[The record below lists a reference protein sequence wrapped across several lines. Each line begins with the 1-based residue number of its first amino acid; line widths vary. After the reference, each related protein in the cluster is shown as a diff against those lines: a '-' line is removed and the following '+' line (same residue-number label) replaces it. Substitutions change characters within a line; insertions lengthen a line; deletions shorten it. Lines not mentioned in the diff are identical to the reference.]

1 MGHRTLEITIQYA
14 EDLSKVNF
22 ISKMDVYVV
31 VSISGGDEH
40 SNQKTKT
47 TVSHG
52 DDANPTWSFPMKFT
66 VEEAA
71 LLQNRLILDF
81 KIKCERALG
90 DRLIG
95 EVHVPVKEL
104 LDSPPKRRTAS
115 ASAAAAARTFVSYQV
130 KKPSGKPKGKLT
142 FSYQFRD
149 KTQKTTT
156 CAVPPPAAAVEEV
169 HGGSTIAYP
178 LLEPSSPFTPTGPGR
193 YPPIPQQ
200 PVAAPAAEVYAES
213 LTSYPVVE
221 PTSLYLQPIALGG
234 YPLIPL
240 EHGVV
245 APLPVEEVYGE
256 TTAAYPV
263 LEPTSPYPAAVKGY
277 PLIPPPLGYQLAG
290 GLKLD
295 WYPPPPPPPPRPCYV
310 YPPQACFGHPPPM
323 MQLAPDWWVVDW
335 RHNTQCSGF

>member
-22 ISKMDVYVV
+22 ITKMDAYVV

-95 EVHVPVKEL
+95 EVHVPIKEL
-104 LDSPPKRRTAS
+104 LGSPPKGR
-115 ASAAAAARTFVSYQV
+115 AARTFVSYQV

-142 FSYQFRD
+142 FSYKFCD

-156 CAVPPPAAAVEEV
+156 SAEKV

-178 LLEPSSPFTPTGPGR
+178 LLEPSSPSFS
-193 YPPIPQQ
+193 PIPQQ
-200 PVAAPAAEVYAES
+200 PVAAAVCAES

-221 PTSLYLQPIALGG
+221 PSSPYLPIALG
-234 YPLIPL
+234 YPL
-240 EHGVV
+240 EHAVV
-245 APLPVEEVYGE
+245 APPPVEEVYRE
-256 TTAAYPV
+256 TMAAYTV
-263 LEPTSPYPAAVKGY
+263 LEPTSPYPAAATEAYAAY
-277 PLIPPPLGYQLAG
+277 PTAIPPRLGYQPAG
-290 GLKLD
+290 GLKLE
-295 WYPPPPPPPPRPCYV
+295 WYPPPPRPCCV
-310 YPPQACFGHPPPM
+310 YPPQACFGHPPPI
-323 MQLAPDWWVVDW
+323 MQLAPDWWIVDW
-335 RHNTQCSGF
+335 RYDTRCGGF